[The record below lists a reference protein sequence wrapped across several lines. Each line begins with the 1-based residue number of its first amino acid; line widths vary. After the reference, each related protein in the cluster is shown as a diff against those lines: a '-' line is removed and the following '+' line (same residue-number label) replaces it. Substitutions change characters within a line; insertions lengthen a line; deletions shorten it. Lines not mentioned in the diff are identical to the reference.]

1 MVKKVA
7 INGLLTVYDLNVI
20 HFFAG
25 SFSLSSNL
33 YNIQSSPGDIYE
45 YAGVL
50 GDVRSVGGIPYM
62 CIYEGGPGE
71 AVWGKIMMT
80 PITLDQATPGGT
92 YNYMVV
98 DPSGVVYQSTGGM
111 TLTFV

>member
-7 INGLLTVYDLNVI
+7 INGLLTVYDLTVI
-20 HFFAG
+20 HFFDG
-25 SFSLSSNL
+25 NFTLSSNL
-33 YNIQSSPGDIYE
+33 YNIQPSPGDIYD
-45 YAGVL
+45 YAGVI
-50 GDVRSVGGIPYM
+50 GDVRLVGSVPYL
-62 CIYEGGPGE
+62 CIDTGGPGE

-80 PITLDQATPGGT
+80 PITLDDAIPGGI
-92 YNYMVV
+92 YKYMVL